1 MITKDHI
8 EAFIELTE
16 RHNKQALT
24 TCLIEN
30 IREIASVA
38 TVSVYELYSHDRH
51 VEFNADNLASALLR
65 DPRDSSWTGDLLT
78 THEDLVQC
86 VSSQAIIRL
95 KREAPFCMRIIFP
108 VKGKRDVIGLLVIDC
123 KVCGSETLYLIEAMS
138 QVWNSQLFHLDRNE
152 RDGLTGLFN
161 RQALDSRMPNIF
173 GELLNKPKR
182 QQDKTISK
190 SLAMLDIDHF
200 KEVNDKFGHLYGD
213 ELLVHFAQIM
223 TKSFRYYD
231 YLFRYGGEEFV
242 VILNNVD
249 SDMAISILD
258 RFRKAV
264 EDYHFPQVGTKTV
277 SIGVIQITPGELPS
291 TILDKADKALYY
303 AKQHGRNQVCVY
315 EQLIAEGQ
323 LQTSEIPTGDIE
335 LF

>member
-8 EAFIELTE
+8 EALIDLTE
-16 RHNKQALT
+16 RRNKQTLT

-30 IREIASVA
+30 IRKIASVA
-38 TVSVYELYSHDRH
+38 SISVYELYSNDHH
-51 VEFNADNLASALLR
+51 VEFNADNLASALIR
-65 DPRDSSWTGDLLT
+65 DARDSSWTGELLT
-78 THEDLVQC
+78 AHEDFVQC
-86 VSSQAIIRL
+86 VSSQTIIRL
-95 KREAPFCMRIIFP
+95 KRKAPFCMRIIFP
-108 VKGKRDVIGLLVIDC
+108 VKGKRDVVGLLVIDC
-123 KVCGSETLYLIEAMS
+123 KVCGPEILYLIEAMS

-173 GELLNKPKR
+173 GELKNKPKR
-182 QQDKTISK
+182 RQDKTISK
-190 SLAMLDIDHF
+190 SLAILDIDHF

-213 ELLVHFAQIM
+213 ELLVHFTQIM

-249 SDMAISILD
+249 SDMAISILE

-264 EDYHFPQVGTKTV
+264 EDHQFPQVGTKTV
-277 SIGVIQITPGELPS
+277 SVGVIQINPGELPS
-291 TILDKADKALYY
+291 TIMDKADKALYY

-315 EQLIAEGQ
+315 EQLVAGGQ
-323 LQTSEIPTGDIE
+323 LRSSEIPTGEIE